1 LHHFHGV
8 GNKKVSEFILVDQQL
23 VLVLVTCPDRQAKLK
38 EMTKSWTKCLED
50 GPEQLLELGGVPM
63 LAAAADG
70 VVADDDLPGRL
81 GLRQRVVQIL

>member
-1 LHHFHGV
+1 
-8 GNKKVSEFILVDQQL
+8 
-23 VLVLVTCPDRQAKLK
+23 
-38 EMTKSWTKCLED
+38 MTKSWTKCLED

-81 GLRQRVVQIL
+81 G